1 MRKLTNAPLDAFY
14 RSNATKEKVLDVGS
28 AGGRN
33 KEYFPNSLTVDLFP
47 ENKPD
52 VVADAHSLP
61 FAEASYKTIVCKE
74 VLEHVKRP
82 HEVIDEFHRVL
93 ESGGKLILST
103 RFLFPIHEAPHDGF
117 RFTKYA
123 LLELFKDWKEVEII
137 EDSDPILTIVI
148 LIDRMIYQSDF
159 KFNKISKGLLLG
171 ITYLLLPFRHLLLR
185 QYGDVGKNFPVNSAF
200 SAGYHVVAIK

>member
-1 MRKLTNAPLDAFY
+1 MRKLTSAPMDAFY
-14 RSNATKEKVLDVGS
+14 RANATDAQVLDVGS

-47 ENKPD
+47 DNHPD
-52 VVADAHSLP
+52 VVADAHDLP
-61 FAEASYKTIVCKE
+61 FPDASYDTIVCKE

-82 HEVIDEFHRVL
+82 QVVIDQFHRVL
-93 ESGGKLILST
+93 TPGGKLILST

-123 LLELFKDWKEVEII
+123 LLDLFKDWKEVKII
-137 EDSDPILTIVI
+137 DEADPILTIVI

-159 KFNKISKGLLLG
+159 RFNKISKGLLVL
-171 ITYLLLPFRHLLLR
+171 ITYLILPFRHLLLR
-185 QYGDVGKNFPVNSAF
+185 QYGDVRKSQPVDSAF
-200 SAGYHVVAIK
+200 TTGYYVVAKK